1 MNDLPVGD
9 LGQKVRYYVTLPSYK
24 TSHGFPKSLPAYTN
38 GRARLLTTEEL
49 TQKIKV
55 TFAPDRKALRPEY
68 FVKGSE
74 IHGGL
79 AYLILGLDELQQNNL
94 AEGLIAKELD
104 VNSVK
109 VIVYDIIF
117 VTSPYQKEGHMP
129 KLIDIARLVER
140 NEKSDEYHPNV
151 AILRTKSD
159 YAHRQYL
166 KKSDKWDEVLG
177 FKVHGFGFLNA
188 DGTEKFDGAKDLFDQ
203 SALKLASNPENFFQ
217 I

>member
-1 MNDLPVGD
+1 MNDVYSGG
-9 LGQKVRYYVTLPSYK
+9 LGQKVQYYVALPSYK
-24 TSHGFPKSLPAYTN
+24 TAHAFPESLPVYTN
-38 GRARLLTTEEL
+38 GQPRLLTTGEL
-49 TQKIKV
+49 RQKIDV
-55 TFAPDRKALRPEY
+55 AFAPDRRALNPDY

-79 AYLILGLDELQQNNL
+79 AYLVLGLDELQQNNL

-104 VNSVK
+104 VNGIRV
-109 VIVYDIIF
+109 VVYDIIF
-117 VTSPYQKEGHMP
+117 VTPSYQGKGHMP
-129 KLIDIARLVER
+129 KMIDIARLVKR
-140 NEKSDEYHPNV
+140 NEKSDAYPNV

-159 YAHRQYL
+159 YAHKQYS

-203 SALKLASNPENFFQ
+203 SALKLASKAENFFQ